1 MGQSPVS
8 IFHVHGERALIP
20 HLIAVSQRTS
30 SANTSMSD
38 TSEAVVR
45 RLREQSPAIDAVCRQ
60 LERQVD
66 PNEAEP
72 AVAFAE
78 IFLSKA
84 TKEFLH
90 ERSAD
95 TLAHITLGAW
105 RFLQKSQ
112 PDRVD
117 VEVFN
122 PEVENEGW
130 FAPVTV
136 LRTIMSERPFIVDS
150 LREFLHAEDLS
161 IEYLIYP
168 VMEVERD
175 GNGDIISLRPSTD
188 GETKESFV
196 HCEVSRIMDAGA
208 RESLR
213 SEAIRR
219 LEDVIRVTDDFHP
232 MIDAV
237 NSAVVELAESV
248 DSLPDLREE
257 LEEVQAFLRWIRDGG
272 FVFLGYREYDVVEL
286 DGAPAIVVQ
295 SGSGLGMLR
304 NESESSFAEPVLVS
318 ETDPSKRDLVMGG
331 PHLIITKTNT
341 LSTVHRLTRMDY
353 IGIKKLSSDGEVT
366 GERRFIGLFTSR
378 AYGEDAHKIPIL
390 RRKLQVIL
398 EGLDAQEGS
407 HDFKEINTIFNSLP
421 KEELFLSSADQIAA
435 DIQTVLTS
443 YHTDDV
449 HVTLREDPLHR
460 GASAMVILP
469 KEKFSGEVRRSIE
482 EALIKRFQAEVLNY
496 HLALGQGDQARLHFY
511 LSASA
516 ESVAGVESGELE
528 AVIREIIRSWSD
540 RVRSGLERVR
550 PAEEARRLAAFY
562 GEAFSAEYRAATDPD
577 VAIRDILELEAMVA
591 DDRVVSIS
599 FSGDHEASG
608 DTDRAGE
615 VDQAD
620 AEETPH
626 DGAGSADGVEAVGPT
641 TQLKLYL
648 RGERLILSDF
658 MPILENVGLRVIAV
672 APYEISGPKAPPAVI
687 YSFSV
692 QDSTASPLDVDDQ
705 GTLLA
710 DAILAVRRGDV
721 TNDAL
726 NALVLLA
733 GLSWREVDVL
743 RAYAACAFQMGLVPS
758 RLSLPT
764 ALLSHSSIAR
774 VLFDIFEAKFDNAG
788 GSLESRRELVDD
800 LMSLLT
806 QLIRSVSLLADD
818 RALRRLTALVTATV
832 RTNYFRHGGRTP
844 TYRSG
849 GVPYISLKIA
859 VQELQDITRT
869 RLLYEVWVRSSR
881 MEGVHLRGAA
891 VARGGIRHSDRRDDF
906 RTEILGLAH
915 TQMVKNAV
923 IVPAGSKG
931 GFITLRALNDEDEMA
946 DEAREQYKTL
956 IRGLLDLTDNLDLKG
971 TTVAPENIFC
981 WDQPDPYLVVAADKG
996 TAGYSDVAN
1005 AVAAEYGFWLGD
1017 AFASGGSKGY
1027 DHKAVAI
1034 TARGAWECVKRHF
1047 REKGKDIQSE
1057 PLTVVGIGDMS
1068 GDVFGNGMLLSRHI
1082 KLIAAFDHRHV
1093 FIDPDPDPEVSF
1105 RERERVFG
1113 LGPSSWEDYDR
1124 SCMSE
1129 GAMIVPRG
1137 AKEVDLTPEAR
1148 AVLGVPDDAGSL
1160 DGESLIQAV
1169 LRAPA
1174 ELLWSG
1180 GIGTYVKA
1188 PEESHADAGDP
1199 PNDAVRVDSDEL
1211 RCRVVG
1217 EGGNLGFTQR
1227 ARIDFALR
1235 GGRINTDALDNSGG
1249 VDLSDHEVNLKILLG
1264 HSVRSGAMDEERRN
1278 RILEEITD
1286 TVSTLVLADN
1296 ESQSL
1301 AISLDE
1307 LRAKEGLDD
1316 FRDLMSSLEKTGA
1329 LDRAAENLPTWE
1341 ALWARLEE
1349 RGLSLTRPELCVL
1362 LAYAKL
1368 DLVGRL
1374 LWSDLSDDP
1383 AAYDYLRS
1391 YFPATA
1397 LAAAGEESLDRHRLR
1412 HQIIASQLTND
1423 LVDLMGATFVNRV
1436 SRGTGRTP
1444 SEVARAW
1451 LIAARLADHHALVR
1465 RVGGTGEELS
1475 SRVAYRW
1482 LLGLARVLERTTRW
1496 LLFNVEVD
1504 QDTATIIDGY
1514 QDGLRRLRA
1523 DFAEFVAGDDRVLF
1537 ERRIAEIERD
1547 GADPDLARKLI
1558 TLRFLDQLLEI
1569 LQVAQ
1574 ETGAKPLVAGRA
1586 YYQVSELFHVPWLRQ
1601 AIFGSAGEDRWEQRA
1616 AQALAEDLSRAHYS
1630 LTRRA
1635 LESSGKNGGIDTN
1648 TSDFV
1653 RFHDLME
1660 EIRAEDRV
1668 SISGL
1673 GMAVREITRMAGG
1686 GDGTVTAEHR
1696 QRRR

>member
-1 MGQSPVS
+1 
-8 IFHVHGERALIP
+8 
-20 HLIAVSQRTS
+20 
-30 SANTSMSD
+30 MSD
-38 TSEAVVR
+38 TSNTVVS
-45 RLREQSPAIDAVCRQ
+45 RLREEFPTIDAVCRQ
-60 LERQVD
+60 LERQVVPTETD
-66 PNEAEP
+66 PV
-72 AVAFAE
+72 VAFAE
-78 IFLSKA
+78 IFLSRA

-90 ERSAD
+90 GRSAD

-105 RFLQKSQ
+105 RFLQDSQ

-122 PEVENEGW
+122 PEVDQEGW
-130 FAPVTV
+130 YAPVTV
-136 LRTIMSERPFIVDS
+136 LRTSISERPFIVDS
-150 LREFLHAEDLS
+150 LREFLHDLDLS

-168 VMEVERD
+168 VMHVERN
-175 GNGDIISLRPSTD
+175 GNGDIISLRPSRD
-188 GETKESFV
+188 GESKESLV

-213 SEAIRR
+213 SEASRR
-219 LEDVIRVTDDFHP
+219 LQDVIRVTDDFHP
-232 MIDAV
+232 MIDAL
-237 NSAVVELAESV
+237 NSTVVELAECV
-248 DSLPDLREE
+248 GALPDLREE

-272 FVFLGYREYDVVEL
+272 FVFLGYREYDIVEF
-286 DGAPAIVVQ
+286 DGGPAIVVQ
-295 SGSGLGMLR
+295 PGSGLGVLR
-304 NESESSFAEPVLVS
+304 NEAESSFASPVLVS
-318 ETDPSKRDLVMGG
+318 ETEPSTRDLVMGG

-341 LSTVHRLTRMDY
+341 RSTVHRLTRMDY
-353 IGIKKLSSDGEVT
+353 IGIKKLSSDGKVT
-366 GERRFIGLFTSR
+366 GEHRFVGLFTSR
-378 AYGEDAHKIPIL
+378 AYGEDANEIPIL

-398 EGLDAQEGS
+398 EGVDAQEGS
-407 HDFKEINTIFNSLP
+407 HDYKEINTIFSSMP

-469 KEKFSGEVRRSIE
+469 KERFSGDVRQAIE

-511 LSASA
+511 LSAPA
-516 ESVAGVESGELE
+516 ESVAGVESRDLE

-540 RVRSGLERVR
+540 RVRTGLERVR
-550 PAEEARRLAAFY
+550 PADEAQRLVDRY

-577 VAIRDILELEAMVA
+577 VAVQDILEFEGMVA
-591 DDRVVSIS
+591 DDRLVSIS
-599 FSGDHEASG
+599 FSGDGADIDG
-608 DTDRAGE
+608 DDVA
-615 VDQAD
+615 
-620 AEETPH
+620 
-626 DGAGSADGVEAVGPT
+626 EAVGST

-672 APYEISGPKAPPAVI
+672 TPYEIRGEKAPAAVI

-705 GTLLA
+705 GSLLA

-743 RAYAACAFQMGLVPS
+743 RAYAAYAFQIGLVPS

-764 ALLSHSSIAR
+764 ALLSNSSIAR
-774 VLFDIFEAKFDNAG
+774 VLFDIFKAKFDNTG
-788 GSLESRRELVDD
+788 RSLESRRELVDD
-800 LMSLLT
+800 LTSLLT
-806 QLIRSVSLLADD
+806 HLIKSVSLLADD
-818 RALRRLTALVTATV
+818 RALQRLSALLTATV
-832 RTNYFRHGGRTP
+832 RTNYFRHGGQTP

-849 GVPYISLKIA
+849 GVPYVSFKIA
-859 VQELQDITRT
+859 ARELQDITRT

-923 IVPAGSKG
+923 IVPSGSKG
-931 GFITLRALNDEDEMA
+931 GFITLRASDDKEGMA
-946 DEAREQYKTL
+946 NEALEQYKTL
-956 IRGLLDLTDNLDLKG
+956 IRGLLDLTDNLDVDG
-971 TTVAPENIFC
+971 TTVAPESVVC
-981 WDQPDPYLVVAADKG
+981 WDRPDPYLVVAADKG
-996 TAGYSDVAN
+996 TARYSDVAN

-1027 DHKAVAI
+1027 DHKAVGI

-1047 REKGKDIQSE
+1047 RERGKDIQSE
-1057 PLTVVGIGDMS
+1057 PFTVVGIGDMS

-1093 FIDPDPDPEVSF
+1093 FIDPAPDSEISF

-1113 LGPSSWEDYDR
+1113 LVPSSWEDYDR

-1137 AKEVDLTPEAR
+1137 AKEVRLTPEAK
-1148 AVLGVPDDAGSL
+1148 AVLGVPDDVGVL

-1188 PEESHADAGDP
+1188 SEESNGDAGDP
-1199 PNDAVRVDSDEL
+1199 PNDAVRVNSDEL

-1227 ARIDFALR
+1227 ARIEFALR

-1249 VDLSDHEVNLKILLG
+1249 VDLSDHEVNLKILFG
-1264 HSVRSGAMDEERRN
+1264 HAVRSGIMDEGRRDHL
-1278 RILEEITD
+1278 LEEVTD
-1286 TVSTLVLADN
+1286 PVARLVLADN
-1296 ESQSL
+1296 ERQSL

-1307 LRAKEGLDD
+1307 LRAKAGLDD
-1316 FRDLMSSLEKTGA
+1316 FRDVMSSLEKTGA

-1341 ALWARLEE
+1341 VLWARLEE
-1349 RGLSLTRPELCVL
+1349 RGESLARPELCVL

-1368 DLVGRL
+1368 DLMDRL
-1374 LWSDLSDDP
+1374 LESDLPDDP
-1383 AAYDYLRS
+1383 AAYDYLRT
-1391 YFPATA
+1391 YFPAAA
-1397 LAAAGEESLDRHRLR
+1397 LEAAGEESLDHHRLR
-1412 HQIIASQLTND
+1412 RRIIACQLTND

-1436 SRGTGRTP
+1436 SRDTGRTP
-1444 SEVARAW
+1444 SEVAGAW
-1451 LIAARLADHHALVR
+1451 LIAARLADHDALVR
-1465 RVGGTGEELS
+1465 RVSGAGDGLS
-1475 SRVAYRW
+1475 SRVVYRW

-1496 LLFNVEVD
+1496 LLLNVEVD
-1504 QDTATIIDGY
+1504 QDTATIIERH
-1514 QDGLRRLRA
+1514 QDGLGRLRA
-1523 DFAEFVAGDDRVLF
+1523 DFAEFVAGDDRVVF
-1537 ERRIAEIERD
+1537 ERRINEIERY
-1547 GADPDLARKLI
+1547 GAEPDLAKNLI

-1569 LQVAQ
+1569 LRVAQ
-1574 ETGAKPLVAGRA
+1574 EAGAKPLVAGRA
-1586 YYQVSELFHVPWLRQ
+1586 YYQISELFHVPWLRQ
-1601 AIFGSAGEDRWEQRA
+1601 AVFGSTAGDRWEQQA

-1630 LTRRA
+1630 LTRRV
-1635 LESSGKNGGIDTN
+1635 LESSGETEGIDTN
-1648 TSDFV
+1648 TSEFA
-1653 RFHDLME
+1653 RFRDLME
-1660 EIRAEDRV
+1660 EIRAEDTV
-1668 SISGL
+1668 SISAL
-1673 GMAVREITRMAGG
+1673 AVAVRKITGMAAGG
-1686 GDGTVTAEHR
+1686 EGT
-1696 QRRR
+1696 